1 QQQLAARFDRPWV
14 WLVLPSMLFASAH
27 YTPELPPVEAT
38 HYMIWAFCFGLA
50 AADLTAR
57 SGTLGPAIG
66 FHLVNNAL
74 AFLVFGQAGGMDSGL
89 ALFLF
94 PADPAQSLLPPPTM
108 PHPMPPEDMAP
119 VSLFDPGFLIE
130 LLGIGLLWIGA
141 RIAIRR

>member
-1 QQQLAARFDRPWV
+1 
-14 WLVLPSMLFASAH
+14 
-27 YTPELPPVEAT
+27 
-38 HYMIWAFCFGLA
+38 MIWAFFFGLA

-74 AFLVFGQAGGMDSGL
+74 AFLLYGEAGGVDSGL

-94 PADPAQSLLPPPTM
+94 PAEPPVDLMPPLPEMPSDHVMVPPPLLN
-108 PHPMPPEDMAP
+108 PD
-119 VSLFDPGFLIE
+119 FLLE
-130 LLGIGLLWIGA
+130 LAGIGLLWIGA

>member
-1 QQQLAARFDRPWV
+1 
-14 WLVLPSMLFASAH
+14 
-27 YTPELPPVEAT
+27 
-38 HYMIWAFCFGLA
+38 MIWAFCFGLA

-74 AFLVFGQAGGMDSGL
+74 AFLLFGQAGGMDSGL

-94 PADPAQSLLPPPTM
+94 PADPAQPLLPPPTM
-108 PHPMPPEDMAP
+108 PHPLPPDGMAP
-119 VSLFDPGFLIE
+119 VSLFDPGFLVE
-130 LLGIGLLWIGA
+130 LLGIGMLWVGA